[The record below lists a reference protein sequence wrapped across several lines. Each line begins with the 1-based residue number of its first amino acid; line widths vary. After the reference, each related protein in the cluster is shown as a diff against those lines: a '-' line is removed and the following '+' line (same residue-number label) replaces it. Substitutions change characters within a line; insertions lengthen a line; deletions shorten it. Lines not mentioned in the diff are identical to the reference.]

1 MYTVLSSVF
10 PWTRRNVPLQVPDRE
25 GVDLKGELPY
35 FCLFLSITV
44 MLSSG
49 LLSLV
54 VSVNTIIWKSERAL
68 LTSTGEEDELMVA
81 AILSSVSSVLALS
94 CCYFAWI
101 IHNDAVVSKRLLI
114 VLIADVVLTGSGL
127 AAAAHMSIVYRSGI
141 KLIPGKERIGLSFST
156 PNKQVFVLDSAFRR
170 ALNATMAREMAY
182 YDTNPSS
189 KDAWDKLQ
197 SESRCC
203 GIEGYRDW
211 LILRENDSLPLS
223 CCPKSIS
230 KHECF
235 NERSF
240 NYGCVHELGTNLALR
255 ASAVSGFSLVTQC
268 FMVGTLF
275 LAVCMYINVTCTKPE
290 DQTAT
295 SVNSQL
301 KVQIPEEEANMQET
315 AL

>member
-197 SESRCC
+197 SE
-203 GIEGYRDW
+203 
-211 LILRENDSLPLS
+211 
-223 CCPKSIS
+223 